1 MAEGLKEEEKVTRVK
16 FERENLLKYGV
27 ESIMY
32 ATKNTGEKFF
42 LDVQKGSNQHLIRIN
57 VKCFGS

>member
-1 MAEGLKEEEKVTRVK
+1 MTEDLKEEEKVIRVK

-27 ESIMY
+27 EYIMY
-32 ATKNTGEKFF
+32 ATKNTGEKIF